1 MSNSLTPRDAHA
13 LMEAV
18 VKQATGEEIAI
29 LDTSTFTA
37 VGEKLLRTGTENTL
51 NAISTVL
58 ARTIFS
64 VRPYKSRFASLEVS
78 PERWGA
84 QIRKIITLYVES
96 EASTDYNTEGTPAQL
111 ADGNSVDMYKIKAP
125 KAVQL
130 NFYGTQKLQKHI
142 TILWLLWCSLAMR
155 LNC

>member
-1 MSNSLTPRDAHA
+1 MANSLTPRDAHA

-18 VKQATGEEIAI
+18 VKQATGEAISI

-78 PERWGA
+78 P
-84 QIRKIITLYVES
+84 
-96 EASTDYNTEGTPAQL
+96 
-111 ADGNSVDMYKIKAP
+111 
-125 KAVQL
+125 
-130 NFYGTQKLQKHI
+130 
-142 TILWLLWCSLAMR
+142 
-155 LNC
+155 